1 MTCAGGRSSFL
12 VCVRSNRA
20 FQLRPRLLELV
31 SSLLTTLV
39 NKNLPKNA
47 IPVFHASG
55 SSRKLRSKREPKSL
69 HSVSTSWFRMPPEP
83 RSNVVVTALRLGGQ
97 PEIAFNI
104 GPGEGGRQNKK
115 KVHTR
120 TSVSSR
126 SSLAEGALSFAFFF
140 FRRPRFP
147 QRGDE

>member
-1 MTCAGGRSSFL
+1 MTCTGGRSSL
-12 VCVRSNRA
+12 SVSVRSNRA

-55 SSRKLRSKREPKSL
+55 SSRELRSKREPQSL
-69 HSVSTSWFRMPPEP
+69 HSVSTRWFRMPPGP

-104 GPGEGGRQNKK
+104 GPGEGGQQKK
-115 KVHTR
+115 SPYTHLGIVTEFIGR
-120 TSVSSR
+120 RRSQLCFLFLQT
-126 SSLAEGALSFAFFF
+126 SSLPAAW
-140 FRRPRFP
+140 
-147 QRGDE
+147 